1 MSTKKKLGDMLPD
14 EPAKPVIRRGQGI
27 RFSTDS
33 TDGEEIEKS
42 RNVEI
47 ENSRDV
53 EMEKTIKSGRKTQGI
68 ERVKP
73 GYEVRKDLLLAVK
86 RLALDEDRFNYE
98 IVEDALEAYL
108 RSKGRL

>member
-33 TDGEEIEKS
+33 TSEEDTGKS
-42 RNVEI
+42 RNREI
-47 ENSRDV
+47 ENSTDMEV
-53 EMEKTIKSGRKTQGI
+53 EKSTKPGRKARGV

-98 IVEDALEAYL
+98 MS
-108 RSKGRL
+108 RMP

>member
-1 MSTKKKLGDMLPD
+1 MSTKKKLGDLLPD

-33 TDGEEIEKS
+33 VVDEETEGGRNREIENSTNVEIEKS
-42 RNVEI
+42 
-47 ENSRDV
+47 
-53 EMEKTIKSGRKTQGI
+53 IKSGRKAQGV

>member
-33 TDGEEIEKS
+33 TPEEEIEKS
-42 RNVEI
+42 RNVETD
-47 ENSRDV
+47 NSTDA
-53 EMEKTIKSGRKTQGI
+53 EMEKSIKPGRKAQGV